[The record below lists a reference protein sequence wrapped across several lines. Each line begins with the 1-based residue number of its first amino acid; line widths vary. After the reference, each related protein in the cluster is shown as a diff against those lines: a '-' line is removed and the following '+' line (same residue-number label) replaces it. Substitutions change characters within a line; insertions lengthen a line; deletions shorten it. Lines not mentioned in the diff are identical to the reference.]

1 MFTTFFKMTG
11 LPFEERAP
19 VERLLADER
28 VTQALARLRYF
39 AEDGTVALLTGDT
52 GVGKSSTVKL
62 FLESLPKNR
71 YQPLYLHLTRIRAME
86 FLKLLVSSLGEIPRR
101 GKERLFLQ
109 ILEKTQNAETTT
121 LFIIDEA
128 HLLDPDAL
136 VDLRLLVSSA
146 LEKTP
151 PLKILLVGQRP
162 LRDQLRQ
169 ARHADLL
176 HRICVSCHL
185 DPLTKEQT
193 GAYID
198 FRLRGVGGPE
208 RLFPPEVKA
217 AIHDYTRGIPR
228 LINNLA
234 TACLINAAARRAQQ
248 INEALLNDTLGDI
261 QLV

>member
-1 MFTTFFKMTG
+1 MFTTTFQMTDP
-11 LPFEERAP
+11 PFEERAP
-19 VERLLADER
+19 VERLLPDER

-39 AEDGTVALLTGDT
+39 AEDGAVALLTGDT

-71 YQPLYLHLTRIRAME
+71 YQPLYLHLTRLRPMA
-86 FLKLLVSSLGEIPRR
+86 FLKLLVTALGEIPLR

-109 ILEKTQNAETTT
+109 ILEKTKNAETTT
-121 LFIIDEA
+121 LLVVDEA
-128 HLLDPDAL
+128 HLLDPDTL

-151 PLKILLVGQRP
+151 PLKILLVGQKP

-176 HRICVSCHL
+176 HRICVTAHL
-185 DPLTKEQT
+185 DPLSKEQT
-193 GAYID
+193 SAYID
-198 FRLRGVGGPE
+198 FRIRTVGGPE
-208 RLFPPEVKA
+208 RLFPPEVKS

-234 TACLINAAARRAQQ
+234 TACLINAAARRLQQ
-248 INEALLNDTLGDI
+248 INEALLNDTLGEI
-261 QLV
+261 HLV